1 MDITIKTEN
10 YRFGCRA
17 IGIILNKQKNKILI
31 QKQTEKLYMIPGG
44 RIEILEN
51 SYDAIVREMK
61 EELELVVS
69 PGLKYICESVNNIHD
84 RYYHEIGFYYPIIL
98 EDKLLDEKNNYVSNE
113 KFTNEEGKE
122 FLWIDIDELDKYNII
137 PKIIID
143 RIKDKETLLNGVL
156 EHIKYEEK

>member
-10 YRFGCRA
+10 YRFGCRT
-17 IGIILNKQKNKILI
+17 IGIILNEQKNKILI

-51 SYDAIVREMK
+51 SYNAIVREMK
-61 EELELVVS
+61 EELEIVVS
-69 PGLKYICESVNNIHD
+69 PNLKFICESVNKIHD

-98 EDKLLDEKNNYVSNE
+98 DNKLLNGENDYILNE
-113 KFTNEEGKE
+113 KFTNKEGNI
-122 FLWIDIDELDKYNII
+122 FLWVDINELDKYNII
-137 PKIIID
+137 PRVIID
-143 RIKDKETLLNGVL
+143 CIKDKENLFNGVL